1 MNLNIR
7 HLEYILEIYRCGS
20 INKAAQKCYI
30 SQPHLSKIVKD
41 VEQELGFEII
51 QRDRSGLSFNRNGL
65 YFIDSVEKI
74 LQETQKIEN
83 IPKMED
89 SDNSSMHVAG
99 SPSGF
104 IMQAFLEFRKP
115 SQSVPFRG
123 GDIFKECGLQEI
135 IQQIVMRE
143 TPLGIMVMFAGV
155 VSKYASIAK
164 NYNMSLDL
172 LRDNVPVYL
181 AMSQRHPLATK
192 ETVRIEDLEHYP
204 FVLDS
209 HVDYDDTVAGILELQ
224 ETNVLYV
231 SNRASR
237 YDALRS
243 GYYICHASQLT
254 MHEAGSEGLCFR
266 EIEDMRDTL
275 SIYSVKDASRPYSVR
290 EREFLDYLSERLRQ
304 DQGYKKD
311 RR

>member
-7 HLEYILEIYRCGS
+7 YLEYILEIYRCGS
-20 INKAAQKCYI
+20 INKAAQKCFI
-30 SQPHLSKIVKD
+30 SQPHLSKILKD

-51 QRDRSGLSFNRNGL
+51 QRDRSGLTFNRNGL

-74 LQETQKIEN
+74 LQEAQKIEN
-83 IPKMED
+83 IPKMV

-104 IMQAFLEFRKP
+104 IMQTFLECRKP
-115 SQSVPFRG
+115 TQSSPYRG

-143 TPLGIMVMFAGV
+143 TPLGIMVMFNGAVG
-155 VSKYASIAK
+155 KYASIAK
-164 NYNMSLDL
+164 SYNLSLDL
-172 LRDNVPVYL
+172 LRDNIPVYL
-181 AMSQRHPLATK
+181 AMSVNHPLAAK
-192 ETVRIEDLEHYP
+192 ETVRIEDLAHFP

-209 HVDYDDTVAGILELQ
+209 HVDYDDTVAGVLKMQ
-224 ETNVLYV
+224 DTNVLYV

-237 YDALRS
+237 FDALRS

-254 MHEAGSEGLCFR
+254 MRESGTEGICFR
-266 EIEDMRDTL
+266 EVEDLQDTL
-275 SIYSVKDASRPYSVR
+275 EIYSVKDAGRPYSVR
-290 EREFLDYLSERLRQ
+290 EREFLDYLGDRLRQ
-304 DQGYKKD
+304 V
-311 RR
+311 

>member
-30 SQPHLSKIVKD
+30 SQPQMSKIVKD
-41 VEQELGFEII
+41 VERELGYEII
-51 QRDRSGLSFNRNGL
+51 QRDRSGLTFNRNGL

-74 LQETQKIEN
+74 LQEVQKIEN
-83 IPKMED
+83 IPKMV
-89 SDNSSMHVAG
+89 SDNSTMHVAG

-104 IMQAFLEFRKP
+104 IMQAFLESRKP
-115 SQSVPFRG
+115 TMGTPYRGG

-155 VSKYASIAK
+155 VSKYKSIVK
-164 NYNMSLDL
+164 SYNLSLDL
-172 LRDNVPVYL
+172 LQKDIPVYL
-181 AMSQRHPLATK
+181 AMSEKHPLAAK
-192 ETVRIEDLEHYP
+192 KTVRIEDLEHYP

-209 HVDYDDTVAGILELQ
+209 HVDYDDTVAGVLEMKD
-224 ETNVLYV
+224 TNVLYV

-243 GYYICHASQLT
+243 GYYICHASKLT
-254 MHEAGSEGLCFR
+254 MHEMGTEGICFR
-266 EIEDMRDTL
+266 EIEDMHDTL
-275 SIYSVKDASRPYSVR
+275 EVYSVKDAGRAYSVR
-290 EREFLDYLSERLRQ
+290 EREFLDFLCSKLQESCRA
-304 DQGYKKD
+304 
-311 RR
+311 